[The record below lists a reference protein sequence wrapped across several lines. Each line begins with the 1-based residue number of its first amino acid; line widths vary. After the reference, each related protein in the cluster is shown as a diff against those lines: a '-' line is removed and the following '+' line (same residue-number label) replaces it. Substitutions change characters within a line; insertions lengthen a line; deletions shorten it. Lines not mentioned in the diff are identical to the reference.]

1 MSASGFVTSRRTLL
15 SGLAASSVTAW
26 PSIGVAPEGAL
37 PFATSDEP
45 VSLMRSRE
53 GRSLSRFRYH
63 NAEGFFVGIEAGS
76 HHPSRD
82 QLYQVG
88 IVIQLGLSAHLLD
101 VGFDDAWCARHL
113 GLHVA
118 KSLAYANATGLGH
131 ECPKLERLA
140 AILSPYG
147 KWRHAD
153 LVHST
158 CDCPFSEREVRQLT
172 RALLERVREVT
183 GHARP
188 RGLRKRLL

>member
-1 MSASGFVTSRRTLL
+1 MADIGSVKSRRAFL
-15 SGLAASSVTAW
+15 GALAAA
-26 PSIGVAPEGAL
+26 PVAVVANWDAAIAAL
-37 PFATSDEP
+37 PYAATDAP
-45 VSLMRSRE
+45 VSLRRSRE

-76 HHPSRD
+76 HHPSSD
-82 QLYQVG
+82 QLYQAG

-147 KWRHAD
+147 RWRHAD